1 MKIIIAG
8 YGFVGKAV
16 ANALQTKHE
25 LVIIDPKYNN
35 NKITDHVDADGI
47 IICVSTPTTED
58 GICNVNNIANVL
70 DHVPFF
76 MPVMIKST
84 LTPPNVQGF
93 KEKIYEYRSFLTDLT
108 YHLDPKQDSDLL
120 NIRDEIL
127 GNINQFLYLLSF
139 DKLA

>member
-1 MKIIIAG
+1 MKAKRNINSISNSKIVKLFIEMLTTVKLYHWKTKSYPQHKATDEL
-8 YGFVGKAV
+8 YENLNKNIDSFVEIMLGKSQSRV
-16 ANALQTKHE
+16 Q
-25 LVIIDPKYNN
+25 
-35 NKITDHVDADGI
+35 
-47 IICVSTPTTED
+47 
-58 GICNVNNIANVL
+58 
-70 DHVPFF
+70 
-76 MPVMIKST
+76 MIERQIQIFDFD
-84 LTPPNVQGF
+84 NVQGF